1 MNNELEKDIER
12 IVYSQDDIAS
22 MVEKLGAELSRDYA
36 GKNPLLIVVLKG
48 SVVMAADL
56 MRSLSINCE
65 IDFMIVSSY
74 AGAKSRG
81 SIDIIQDLRTDIA
94 RRDVIIVEDII
105 DSGVTLF
112 SLKNLLESRSP
123 NSVKIC
129 TLLDKPSG
137 RKAEITADYI
147 GGVVGHG
154 FIVGYGLDYNE
165 KYRNLSYI
173 GMLKQSVY
181 SHK

>member
-74 AGAKSRG
+74 AGAKSTG

-147 GGVVGHG
+147 GGVVGNG